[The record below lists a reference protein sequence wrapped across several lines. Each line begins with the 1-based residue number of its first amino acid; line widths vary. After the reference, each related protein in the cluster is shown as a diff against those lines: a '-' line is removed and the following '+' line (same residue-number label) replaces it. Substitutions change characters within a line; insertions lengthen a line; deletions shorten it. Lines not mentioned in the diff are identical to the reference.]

1 MMPRFAACTRETYKH
16 RANSFLLDCPQA
28 VHNCFFVVDRPVRAH
43 AAPMD
48 NVNLP
53 QEQMPET
60 ADEVAAAIFSEC
72 IYTQVRTAAMLLGKV
87 KAPAT
92 GEAVTDLP
100 RVQLVIQQLEMLD
113 KNAAKLSINEQQ
125 MLKQSLQ
132 QLRMEYVTHAGQ
144 TPEEAEAAEES
155 SEDAP
160 AEPTAEVAP
169 SEPVVEDDDD
179 DEEETGRKRFVKKY
193 D

>member
-1 MMPRFAACTRETYKH
+1 
-16 RANSFLLDCPQA
+16 
-28 VHNCFFVVDRPVRAH
+28 
-43 AAPMD
+43 MD

-60 ADEVAAAIFSEC
+60 ADEVATAIFSEC

-100 RVQLVIQQLEMLD
+100 RVQMVIQQLEMLD

-144 TPEEAEAAEES
+144 TPEEATEDPVTEEPGAETPEDPVAEA
-155 SEDAP
+155 DP
-160 AEPTAEVAP
+160 IQ
-169 SEPVVEDDDD
+169 PVDEDDD
-179 DEEETGRKRFVKKY
+179 DEEEESGRKRFVKKY